1 MVESKVRKTVEN
13 MSLFERPEIV
23 TLEQSVSAQNNC
35 KKYMTRE

>member
-1 MVESKVRKTVEN
+1 MMESKVRKTVEN

-23 TLEQSVSAQNNC
+23 MLEQSVSAQNNW

>member
-35 KKYMTRE
+35 RKYMTRE